1 MTKAF
6 HELSEPIDAVITW
19 VDGSCP
25 LHQQKL
31 NAYLAQQGI
40 LADKAAAPTRFHSCG
55 EIDYCVESLL
65 RFAPWI
71 RTIFIVTDAQ
81 TPSVINRLADKL
93 PAGKLQ
99 LVDHSV
105 IFSGFEHCLPTF
117 NSLSI
122 ESVLW
127 RIPGLSERFIYLN
140 DDCALIRPISPN
152 DFFRDNQLILRGKW
166 KVQTDKKWLTILK
179 KYSNALLNTQFNVVE
194 DNQHRTLQET
204 TAKLA
209 GWQRHFFHLPHAPFA
224 LHKQTLADFFHR
236 YPNVLSQNIRYPL
249 RHLEQFWTVSL
260 AQHLHLNHH
269 TMTIDNKLKAAYLH
283 GGNHSQNK
291 IQLRLAA
298 ADKHHNIA
306 FICLQSMD
314 MAPKKVQAMIFEW
327 LDKRIRAS

>member
-1 MTKAF
+1 MTEVTN
-6 HELSEPIDAVITW
+6 ELSEPVDAVITW
-19 VDGSCP
+19 VDGRC
-25 LHQQKL
+25 LVHQEKL
-31 NAYLAQQGI
+31 NAYLVQQGI
-40 LADKAAAPTRFHSCG
+40 HASKAAAPTRFHSCG

-81 TPSVINRLADKL
+81 TPNIINRLAHKL

-99 LVDHSV
+99 LIDHRL

-140 DDCALIRPISPN
+140 DDCALIRPVNLN
-152 DFFRDNQLILRGKW
+152 DFFRNNQLVLRGKW

-179 KYSNALLNTQFNVVE
+179 KYSNALLYTRFNVIE
-194 DNQHRTLQET
+194 DNEHRTLQET
-204 TAKLA
+204 SAKLA

-224 LHKQTLADFFHR
+224 LNKKKLANFFDA
-236 YPNVLSQNIRYPL
+236 YPHLLSQNIRYPL
-249 RHLEQFWTVSL
+249 RHLAQFWTISL
-260 AQHLHLNHH
+260 AQHLHLRDN
-269 TMTIDNKLKAAYLH
+269 TMIIDNTLETVYIH
-283 GGNHSQNK
+283 GENHSLNK
-291 IQLRLAA
+291 IQHRLAA
-298 ADKHHNIA
+298 ADKHNTIA

-314 MAPKKVQAMIFEW
+314 MAPKKVQALIFEW
-327 LDKRIRAS
+327 LDKRIILS